1 MKVRLLFSSL
11 AIFLG
16 GAFFSACEII
26 NPTEDTPSY
35 LKINKIVLD
44 PSKNSTETYGSASNN
59 ISDAWVFVNGKQ
71 IGTFELP
78 ASIPV
83 LASGSANVQVLAGIY
98 GDGQKGARF
107 PFGFYTQFDTTLN
120 LEPGKETFLVP
131 KVKFAPAMAFPFDV
145 YEDFTNYSGVG
156 DIQIRSGSP
165 YKLVAN
171 KDTLANFP
179 YAAGAVGVVY
189 AIPGISEPVV
199 LESIFNGKLPQTIS
213 GIRAGV
219 FLEFDYRSTVDF
231 KVGVTTTFSGNS
243 EPITDLT
250 VRKNRTW
257 TKMYVNLTDEVNIPE
272 LKNGTFRMLWVTNA
286 LSGSSDYFAID
297 NIRLLH
303 F

>member
-44 PSKNSTETYGSASNN
+44 SRKSPTETYGTESNN
-59 ISDAWVFVNGKQ
+59 ISDAWVFVNGKL

-83 LASGSANVQVLAGIY
+83 LASGAAKVEVLPGIY

-120 LEPGKETFLVP
+120 FEPGKELFIAP
-131 KVKFAPAMAFPFDV
+131 KVKFAPATAFPFDV
-145 YEDFTNYSGVG
+145 YEDFTIFSGVA
-156 DIQIRSGSP
+156 DVQLRSGSP
-165 YKLVAN
+165 YKLEVN
-171 KDTLANFP
+171 KDSLANFP
-179 YAAGAVGVVY
+179 YAAGVVGVVY
-189 AIPGISEPVV
+189 AIPGITQPVV

-213 GIRAGV
+213 GIQSGV

-231 KVGVTTTFSGNS
+231 EVGVTATINGQS
-243 EPITDLT
+243 EAITDLT
-250 VRKNRTW
+250 VRKNRNW

-272 LKNGTFRMLWVTNA
+272 LKNGTFRMLWETRS
-286 LSGSSDYFAID
+286 LTDSRDYFAID